1 MVERTVA
8 DRPLAERDYAYRE
21 YVERPAAVRRISWG
35 AIFAGTVIA
44 MVVQVLLGMLGVG
57 IGATTI
63 DPATQGSPSGQAF
76 SMGAA
81 VWWVVSSLVAVFLGA
96 MVAGRLAGMPRR
108 QDGALH
114 GLVTWGFSTLVLFW
128 LLTTT
133 VSGLVG
139 GAMSIVG
146 QSIQTGAIVG
156 AASSGQQASQTGQG
170 GGQITEAIRQ
180 QANELIARITGRSDI
195 SAEDAAA
202 AAQALASS
210 GGDEA
215 AAARTLAERTGM
227 SEEQARQAIAEWK
240 QRGQQAAGQASET
253 ARQGAER
260 TAEVVAKA
268 SIWSF
273 VAFVLGAI
281 AAALGGAAG
290 APRDLTVAGIERR

>member
-1 MVERTVA
+1 MVERTVV
-8 DRPLAERDYAYRE
+8 DRPYTERDYA

-44 MVVQVLLGMLGVG
+44 MVVQALLGMLGVG
-57 IGATTI
+57 VGATTI
-63 DPATQGSPSGQAF
+63 NPASQGSPSGQTL
-76 SMGAA
+76 SMVAA
-81 VWWVVSSLVAVFLGA
+81 GWWVVSSLIAVFLGG

-108 QDGALH
+108 QDGVLH
-114 GLVTWGFSTLVLFW
+114 GIVTWGFSTLVLFW
-128 LLTTT
+128 LLTTA

-146 QSIQTGAIVG
+146 QTIQTGAIAG
-156 AASSGQQASQTGQG
+156 AATAGRQNGEATQG

-202 AAQALASS
+202 AAQALAQS

-215 AAARTLAERTGM
+215 AAARTLAGRTGM
-227 SEEQARQAIAEWK
+227 NEEQARQAIAEWK
-240 QRGQQAAGQASET
+240 QRGQQATEQAKEA

-260 TAEVVAKA
+260 TAEVVAQA

-273 VAFVLGAI
+273 VALVLGAI
-281 AAALGGAAG
+281 AAAIGGAVG
-290 APRDLTVAGIERR
+290 APRDLTVGAVERR

>member
-1 MVERTVA
+1 MVERTVV
-8 DRPLAERDYAYRE
+8 DRPYAERDYAY
-21 YVERPAAVRRISWG
+21 VDRPAAVRRISWG

-57 IGATTI
+57 IGATTV
-63 DPATQGSPSGQAF
+63 DPATQGSPTGQAF
-76 SMGAA
+76 SIGAA
-81 VWWVVSSLVAVFLGA
+81 VWWVVSSLVAVFLGG

-146 QSIQTGAIVG
+146 QTIQTGAIAG
-156 AASSGQQASQTGQG
+156 AASSGQQEGQAAQG
-170 GGQITEAIRQ
+170 GGQVTEAIRQ

-202 AAQALASS
+202 AAQALAQS

-215 AAARTLAERTGM
+215 AAARTLSERTGM
-227 SEEQARQAIAEWK
+227 TEEQARQAITEWK
-240 QRGQQAAGQASET
+240 QRGQQAAGQAGET

-260 TAEVVAKA
+260 TAEIVAQA

-290 APRDLTVAGIERR
+290 APRDMTAAGLERR

>member
-1 MVERTVA
+1 MVERSVV
-8 DRPLAERDYAYRE
+8 DRPYAERDYAHIDRA
-21 YVERPAAVRRISWG
+21 AAVRRISWG
-35 AIFAGTVIA
+35 AIFAGTVIV

-57 IGATTI
+57 IGATTV
-63 DPATQGSPSGQAF
+63 DPASQGSPTGQAL

-128 LLTTT
+128 LLTTA

-156 AASSGQQASQTGQG
+156 AASSGQQDGQAAQTQG
-170 GGQITEAIRQ
+170 AGGQITEAIRQ

-202 AAQALASS
+202 AAAALAGS

-215 AAARTLAERTGM
+215 AAARTLSERTGM
-227 SEEQARQAIAEWK
+227 TEEQARQAIAEWQ
-240 QRGQQAAGQASET
+240 QRGQQAAGQAGEQ
-253 ARQGAER
+253 ARQSAER
-260 TAEVVAKA
+260 TAEVVAQA

-290 APRDLTVAGIERR
+290 APRDMTVEGLERR